1 MRTLVAFALAAAFGL
16 CACIQDLEGG
26 AARLQ
31 VRNTW
36 SDTVRS
42 VSIGEWTHDFV
53 PRLAPGMLSET
64 VELPVSGQLDVG
76 VWGVR
81 DGRDT
86 LLTVRRIDAGV
97 GEFKRLE

>member
-1 MRTLVAFALAAAFGL
+1 MRIPVALALATAVSL
-16 CACIQDLEGG
+16 CSCIQDLEGG
-26 AARLQ
+26 AGRLQ
-31 VRNTW
+31 VRNVW

-42 VSIGEWTHDFV
+42 VSIGDWKHDFA

-64 VELPVSGQLDVG
+64 VELPVSGRLDVG

-86 LLTVRRIDAGV
+86 LLVVRRVDVGV
-97 GEFKRLE
+97 GEFGRIE